1 MAFCPFGFTMVLM
14 VTGAPPAVAAQL
26 AVSSEGQAFAV
37 FAKSP
42 SALAPLPLYEQ
53 LVRPPACL
61 RLTRYQVQTGFQS
74 TPPPCCA
81 QPAVPRQLVPADS
94 GTAALPVGGTGSR
107 HSSPKSCQGSRKECQ
122 RSKTIEP

>member
-1 MAFCPFGFTMVLM
+1 MKGHGLLSLWVLPSAPLGFAFCPFGFYHGPD

-26 AVSSEGQAFAV
+26 AISSEGQAFAV

-61 RLTRYQVQTGFQS
+61 RLTRFLDEFRQDLRARLRLGVLS
-74 TPPPCCA
+74 LPCL
-81 QPAVPRQLVPADS
+81 VPRRVSERTPAR
-94 GTAALPVGGTGSR
+94 PR
-107 HSSPKSCQGSRKECQ
+107 CQWK
-122 RSKTIEP
+122 IL